1 MSLVLHHLNASRSQR
16 IIWLM
21 EELGLP
27 YTLVRHERDA
37 QTRLAPPEL
46 LKVHPMGKAPL
57 LEHEGQVIAETG
69 AIAQYILALFDTEH
83 RLHPKPGTP
92 EFARYLEWMH
102 AAEGSPFLPGL
113 ILVFTRATGLQDS
126 LLAGWMTGERDKA
139 TATIESHLARHT
151 WFAGDMFTAADCLM
165 GFQLDGM
172 EKSGLL
178 DNAPATKDWLK
189 RAHAREAYKRMIA
202 QGV

>member
-69 AIAQYILALFDTEH
+69 AIALYILAVFDTEH
-83 RLHPKPGTP
+83 RLHPKPGSP
-92 EFARYLEWMH
+92 DFARYLEWIH

-113 ILVFTRATGLQDS
+113 ILVFARATGLQDS

-139 TATIESHLARHT
+139 VATIESHLARHT
-151 WFAGDMFTAADCLM
+151 WFAGDTFTAADCLM

-178 DNAPATKDWLK
+178 ENAPATKDWLQ
-189 RAHAREAYKRMIA
+189 RAHAREGYKRMIE